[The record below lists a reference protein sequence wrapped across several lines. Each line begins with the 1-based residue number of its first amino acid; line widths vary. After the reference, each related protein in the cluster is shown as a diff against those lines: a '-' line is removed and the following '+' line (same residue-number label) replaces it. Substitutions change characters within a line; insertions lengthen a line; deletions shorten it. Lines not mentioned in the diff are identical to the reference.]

1 MSGRLPGRESAPEP
15 SHRPLEFKLLL
26 AGVGGQGVVF
36 ATRLLAGTAAGMGLP
51 VLASETHGMSQR
63 GGSVL
68 AHLKVGGT
76 AAPLIRRGTAD
87 ALLAFDRDEA
97 LRNLPFLR
105 AGAAAY
111 INTPDSLPVEVAQ
124 ALRSRSIEVH
134 CLPATQVA
142 MELGSSTVSNVVLIG
157 FAAAHPSFTFPLENL
172 RETLSR
178 YGRGLNLRALAA
190 GAEEG
195 FRAAGSLLPASK
207 RASGA

>member
-1 MSGRLPGRESAPEP
+1 MSDSQPGRGSVPSPTKQLGDAGRSRAPAGAPATE
-15 SHRPLEFKLLL
+15 LKLLL

-124 ALRSRSIEVH
+124 
-134 CLPATQVA
+134 
-142 MELGSSTVSNVVLIG
+142 
-157 FAAAHPSFTFPLENL
+157 
-172 RETLSR
+172 
-178 YGRGLNLRALAA
+178 
-190 GAEEG
+190 
-195 FRAAGSLLPASK
+195 
-207 RASGA
+207 